1 MPSVKH
7 QCHTVFQRLLHAVQ
21 IIHGLPGRPT
31 LLGQRNVALQHAPL
45 DRKLHLE
52 LKGLVGVDR
61 ETISGAKILGTVA
74 ELHNGAAAVVAARR
88 LRVVGGLAV
97 VRAGMVRHLE
107 GVHVHLEEVELRTA
121 VAADA
126 IRVAIMVSAALAR
139 HGHQEESHI
148 APTAWAVG
156 AHVDV
161 QGDGVAHELQHRE
174 VRGVRGGV
182 HLRIHEVHLLE
193 RSHREHHALHC
204 LLCQDWQFS
213 SDVFGAA
220 AGAAH
225 TTFTVFHD
233 LCALEILLLRLPEP
247 VHIHRAW
254 VAPQKGPSGAIQ
266 RLGHAVALEAVR
278 ASRPDAVVF
287 LGGGRVLTLVP
298 GKGLRIVLALFG
310 LLLARGP
317 AQARHLGDEHRG
329 LVVPLVQ
336 PHHLPSGLLQRHR
349 RAARPRPRRGAQ
361 RQGRRDGQQSQCS
374 QGGSRPWRG
383 GAAAA
388 AGPLRSRELLLRLNE
403 QLRSFVRLGCSVV
416 ASVSHHGS

>member
-193 RSHREHHALHC
+193 RSHREHHA
-204 LLCQDWQFS
+204 
-213 SDVFGAA
+213 
-220 AGAAH
+220 
-225 TTFTVFHD
+225 FTVFHD